1 MQRLNQ
7 LLRNTSIQLTL
18 VYTLVF
24 GLLAAGVVMYI
35 GYNTGRLL
43 IQQSQVAVDDEVQK
57 IAEITRGVGLRRL
70 IPMIE
75 SRSRQPGAN
84 LYLVADANGRIIAG
98 NVRELDRSLL
108 VKDGWKIP
116 PFDYGRFEDPN
127 VEPHKAIARVFTL
140 PGNLR
145 LLVGR
150 DIGEFQ
156 RFQSI
161 VQQASTVSLAV
172 MVLTGLGVWFFI
184 GRRALRHIDSVSK
197 TSQHIMAGD
206 LSQRL
211 PLSGTGDEF
220 DRLSIS
226 LNAMIGRLEKLD
238 SGIQTMSDSIAHDL
252 KTPLTRL
259 RGQAEKA
266 LSSRTLKSTRN
277 KIEGIIGESDGIIKT
292 FDALLM
298 ISKVEAGATT
308 IDYQSIDLNALIS
321 DLYELFEPGFDE
333 RGAVL
338 VLDQNHLPPVRA
350 NRELIVQAL
359 INLLD
364 NAMKYGLSHEDAKV
378 AINSYQKSNCVV
390 IDIADNGDGISKED
404 REIVQERFVRLDASR
419 TLPGSGLG
427 LSMVKAIAL
436 LHGGSLTLHENS
448 SGLICRFSLPI

>member
-1 MQRLNQ
+1 MRRLSQ

-24 GLLAAGVVMYI
+24 GLLAAGVVFYI

-75 SRSRQPGAN
+75 NRSRQPGAN
-84 LYLVADANGRIIAG
+84 LYLVADSNGRIIAG

-127 VEPHKAIARVFTL
+127 IEPHKAIARVFTL

-150 DIGEFQ
+150 DVGEIQ
-156 RFQSI
+156 RFQAI

-184 GRRALRHIDSVSK
+184 GRRALKHIDSVSK
-197 TSQHIMAGD
+197 TSQQIMAGD

-220 DRLSIS
+220 DRLSTS

-259 RGQAEKA
+259 RGRAEKA
-266 LSSRTLKSTRN
+266 LSAKNLKSTR
-277 KIEGIIGESDGIIKT
+277 KEIEGIIGESDGIIKT
-292 FDALLM
+292 FDALLL

-308 IDYQSIDLNALIS
+308 IDYQSVDLNALIS
-321 DLYELFEPGFDE
+321 DLHELFEPGFE
-333 RGAVL
+333 EKGAQL
-338 VLDQNHLPPVRA
+338 VLNQESLVPVKA

-364 NAMKYGLSHEDAKV
+364 NALKYGLGNTKSEV
-378 AINSYQKSNCVV
+378 VISSYKTPDGVV
-390 IDIADNGDGISKED
+390 IDIADNGAGISIED
-404 REIVQERFVRLDASR
+404 RETVQERFVRLDASR
-419 TLPGSGLG
+419 SQPGSGLG
-427 LSMVKAIAL
+427 LSMVKAIAS